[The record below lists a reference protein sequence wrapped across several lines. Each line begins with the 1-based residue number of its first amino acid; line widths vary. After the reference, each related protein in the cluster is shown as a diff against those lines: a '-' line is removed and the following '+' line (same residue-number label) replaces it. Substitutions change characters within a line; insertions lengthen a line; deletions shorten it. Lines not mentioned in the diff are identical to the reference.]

1 MSNGAEVEE
10 EAPWNENEP
19 NNAGD
24 GEGCVISKLDGGW
37 NDVKCTNNAYA
48 LCQMPGNSLNV
59 MSQHNNSF
67 KFTLKLTYIEFF
79 FSYFNFSEMGKSR
92 Q

>member
-48 LCQMPGNSLNV
+48 LCQMPGNSLNFI
-59 MSQHNNSF
+59 NNFDSF
-67 KFTLKLTYIEFF
+67 IIDRTLQCPFQF
-79 FSYFNFSEMGKSR
+79 
-92 Q
+92 